1 MNGIRISLIGDG
13 ERGFPAV
20 IISEPLLM
28 LRMEA
33 QIISSDLVT
42 SSSSSSSPRT
52 SLESM
57 AM

>member
-1 MNGIRISLIGDG
+1 MNGIRISLIGNS

-42 SSSSSSSPRT
+42 SSSSSPRT